1 MKVQNPCESK
11 IDQFIK
17 EKLFTYFDSKFMLRY
32 TNKICSFFFQFASRG
47 IESSH
52 IVVQNVSLISLQKE
66 VNVSELAS

>member
-1 MKVQNPCESK
+1 MSNSFFSSIQNLRSVT
-11 IDQFIK
+11 QIK
-17 EKLFTYFDSKFMLRY
+17 FAV
-32 TNKICSFFFQFASRG
+32 FFFQFASRG

>member
-1 MKVQNPCESK
+1 MSNSFFSSIQNLRSVT
-11 IDQFIK
+11 QIK
-17 EKLFTYFDSKFMLRY
+17 FAV
-32 TNKICSFFFQFASRG
+32 FFQFASRG